1 MKRLS
6 EANLRYG
13 FPKSVKFHFYSPVFG
28 LFCDF
33 IKNFIVRFIHEDDV
47 NPTWFFPDNIY
58 NLSFSDKKKSN
69 PKILP
74 AWVFVPPKCQQNF
87 DVLQLV
93 WTLIPKNFWIKSLRC
108 LIFALTIVFHLQWI
122 EFLEILSY
130 HYEFFKKN
138 KISIFN

>member
-6 EANLRYG
+6 KANVRYG

-58 NLSFSDKKKSN
+58 NLSFSDKKKVKS
-69 PKILP
+69 
-74 AWVFVPPKCQQNF
+74 QNF
-87 DVLQLV
+87 THMGFCASKVS
-93 WTLIPKNFWIKSLRC
+93 TKFWR
-108 LIFALTIVFHLQWI
+108 FAAGMDFDTQ
-122 EFLEILSY
+122 EFL
-130 HYEFFKKN
+130 N
-138 KISIFN
+138 KISQMLDFCPNNSIPPIVNWIFGNFKLPLWIFQKK